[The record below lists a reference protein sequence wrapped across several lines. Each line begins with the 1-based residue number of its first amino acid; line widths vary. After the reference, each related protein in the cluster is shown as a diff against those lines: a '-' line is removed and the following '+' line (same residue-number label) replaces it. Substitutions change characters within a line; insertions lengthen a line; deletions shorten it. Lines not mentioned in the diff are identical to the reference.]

1 MQESFFSDYVIVY
14 FFRCERIRGIFE
26 RAGHKHLPTKVDLHT
41 RWVKKE
47 RKKKGKIPW
56 WVKKSGQKK

>member
-1 MQESFFSDYVIVY
+1 MCKNLFFSDYVIVY
-14 FFRCERIRGIFE
+14 FFGCERIRGIFE

-47 RKKKGKIPW
+47 SKKEKG
-56 WVKKSGQKK
+56 